1 MSDAQRRQ
9 DETYRG
15 LFPYVN
21 PRHITNGEERLMST
35 IGDAVTTMS
44 FIRGYVGE
52 DERVEDMS
60 IADAFTCLGGN
71 TYFFAQAFREVD
83 AYEVDETRRGH
94 LRENIAA
101 YYKRGNVAVY
111 ADCGVGQHSI
121 FADYHDVVFIDPPW
135 FNPSTLDPR
144 NPKSGV
150 VDGYVFELVLRICA
164 RLAEAASTRYV
175 FVKLPLREF
184 HADSFARLEEE
195 MGKKWSGIDT
205 RIISRR
211 RGATYTIVCARL
223 TNKSTED
230 ATAMPSSEQI
240 YVSVLK
246 SMLGE
251 WRLRFLQPK
260 IKEWMQEFLDEK
272 LSAEIIRYTMLTC
285 PDLRTEH
292 ILEDRLRDMFG
303 SIFRLMVEEGL
314 EISVTLAWRLIHN
327 SIQYGDPPDRTTDVW
342 YSWRLCCEAKKI
354 HDEMAVSINKRGRT
368 EPPGQRGGHGRGGG

>member
-1 MSDAQRRQ
+1 
-9 DETYRG
+9 
-15 LFPYVN
+15 
-21 PRHITNGEERLMST
+21 
-35 IGDAVTTMS
+35 
-44 FIRGYVGE
+44 
-52 DERVEDMS
+52 
-60 IADAFTCLGGN
+60 
-71 TYFFAQAFREVD
+71 
-83 AYEVDETRRGH
+83 VDETRRGH
-94 LRENIAA
+94 LLENIAT
-101 YYKRGNVAVY
+101 YYTRGNVAVY

-121 FADYHDVVFIDPPW
+121 FVDYHDVVFIDPPW
-135 FNPSTLDPR
+135 LNPSTLDPL

-164 RLAEAASTRYV
+164 RLAQAASTRYV

-223 TNKSTED
+223 TEKARETYKSTEDATDKARETYKSTED

-285 PDLRTEH
+285 PDLRKEH

-314 EISVTLAWRLIHN
+314 EISVTLAWRLIQN
-327 SIQYGDPPDRTTDVW
+327 SIQYGEPPDDNQFSQNIL
-342 YSWRLCCEAKKI
+342 YIFLI
-354 HDEMAVSINKRGRT
+354 FFI
-368 EPPGQRGGHGRGGG
+368 